1 MRKQGRPDGTT
12 IGAAFAGRRR
22 PSGRRGLRAFVR
34 DAFTSPFRVDPEAV
48 ATASGVSRDQERRAA
63 LLRLILTITILIFLL
78 LAIPLAILR
87 HQTTVVPVLG
97 LVAASAVVSLLLTVR
112 GHAQIGAFLFIATS
126 AALTLGYA
134 LGRPDPLNP
143 ALVATLATLC
153 LFILLGG
160 LLLPGRAV
168 GLLTV
173 LMMIITAVVFLR
185 PPLETS
191 GQALGA
197 RIGVLSQLA
206 SIELL
211 TGIVAWVA
219 ARLSRASVD
228 ATSQALERERE
239 LTALKDQF
247 IIYAN
252 HELRTPV
259 MTLYNNL
266 EVLEMLGEGGEG
278 GDSTTHERALRRA
291 LTSGDVVLGLL
302 HSVLD
307 VSALEASQPRIEA
320 QAVALAPLV
329 RAILETFDPREVGE
343 PGLEED
349 AYQARAAQ
357 VEIPAEL
364 VVWADEGRVRQVL
377 VNLVANA
384 LKYSDPG
391 TPITISADILDEQRG
406 HRSRRTVTAGPHS
419 QRASAAG
426 MVRVSV
432 RDMGLGVP
440 PRDASKLFN
449 RFVRLERDIAGP
461 VRGTGVG
468 LYLCRVLVEAMG
480 GRIWVE
486 STGVPGE
493 GSTFSFTLPVPVPE
507 RVA

>member
-1 MRKQGRPDGTT
+1 
-12 IGAAFAGRRR
+12 
-22 PSGRRGLRAFVR
+22 
-34 DAFTSPFRVDPEAV
+34 
-48 ATASGVSRDQERRAA
+48 
-63 LLRLILTITILIFLL
+63 
-78 LAIPLAILR
+78 
-87 HQTTVVPVLG
+87 
-97 LVAASAVVSLLLTVR
+97 
-112 GHAQIGAFLFIATS
+112 
-126 AALTLGYA
+126 
-134 LGRPDPLNP
+134 
-143 ALVATLATLC
+143 
-153 LFILLGG
+153 
-160 LLLPGRAV
+160 
-168 GLLTV
+168 
-173 LMMIITAVVFLR
+173 
-185 PPLETS
+185 
-191 GQALGA
+191 
-197 RIGVLSQLA
+197 VLSQLA

-266 EVLEMLGEGGEG
+266 EVLEMLGEGG
-278 GDSTTHERALRRA
+278 DSAAHERALRRA

-307 VSALEASQPRIEA
+307 ISALEASQPRIEA
-320 QAVALAPLV
+320 QSVALAPLV
-329 RAILETFDPREVGE
+329 RAVLETFDPREVGE
-343 PGLEED
+343 PGLEEG
-349 AYQARAAQ
+349 AYQARAAT

-384 LKYSDPG
+384 LKYSAPG
-391 TPITISADILDEQRG
+391 TPITITASILEDRQSR
-406 HRSRRTVTAGPHS
+406 RSRRTETAGPRS
-419 QRASAAG
+419 QRTSAAG
-426 MVRVSV
+426 TVRVSV

-440 PRDASKLFN
+440 PRDANKLFN

-486 STGVPGE
+486 SAGVPGR
-493 GSTFSFTLPVPVPE
+493 GSTFSFTLPVPQ

>member
-1 MRKQGRPDGTT
+1 MQKHDGAT
-12 IGAAFAGRRR
+12 INAAHATRRR
-22 PSGRRGLRAFVR
+22 RSGGRGLRAVVR
-34 DAFTSPFRVDPEAV
+34 DTFTSPFRVDSEAV
-48 ATASGVSRDQERRAA
+48 AASAGPHSDQERRAA
-63 LLRLILTITILIFLL
+63 LLRLILIVTILIFLL
-78 LAIPLAILR
+78 LALPLSILR
-87 HQTTVVPVLG
+87 QQTTVAPVLG
-97 LVAASAVVSLLLTVR
+97 LVTASAIVSLLLTMR
-112 GHAQIGAFLFIATS
+112 GRTQLAALLFIGTS

-160 LLLPGRAV
+160 LLLPSRMV
-168 GLLTV
+168 GLITV
-173 LMMIITAVVFLR
+173 LMMIITALVFLR
-185 PPLETS
+185 PPFET
-191 GQALGA
+191 GGPTLGA

-206 SIELL
+206 SLELL

-219 ARLSRASVD
+219 SRLSRANVE
-228 ATSQALERERE
+228 ATAEALERERE
-239 LTALKDQF
+239 MTALKDQF

-266 EVLEMLGEGGEG
+266 EVLEMLGET
-278 GDSTTHERALRRA
+278 GDSAAREQALRRA
-291 LTSGDVVLGLL
+291 LTSGDMVLGLL

-307 VSALEASQPRIEA
+307 ISALEASQPRIEA
-320 QAVALAPLV
+320 QSVALAPLV
-329 RAILETFDPREVGE
+329 RAVLETFDPREAGE
-343 PGLEED
+343 LGLEVG
-349 AYQARAAQ
+349 AYNAREAT

-377 VNLVANA
+377 VNLLANA
-384 LKYSDPG
+384 LKYSAPG
-391 TPITISADILDEQRG
+391 TPITISATVLDEQQRP
-406 HRSRRTVTAGPHS
+406 RSRQTQHPSSRGQT
-419 QRASAAG
+419 ASATG
-426 MVRVSV
+426 MARVSV
-432 RDMGLGVP
+432 RDSGLGVP

-486 STGVPGE
+486 SAGVPGE
-493 GSTFSFTLPVPVPE
+493 GSTFTFTLPLPAPE
-507 RVA
+507 QAA

>member
-1 MRKQGRPDGTT
+1 M
-12 IGAAFAGRRR
+12 
-22 PSGRRGLRAFVR
+22 GLRALVR

-48 ATASGVSRDQERRAA
+48 ATSSGVYRDQERRAA

-78 LAIPLAILR
+78 VAIPLAILR
-87 HQTTVVPVLG
+87 DQTTVVPVLG
-97 LVAASAVVSLLLTVR
+97 LVTASAVVSLLFTLR

-126 AALTLGYA
+126 AALILGYA

-143 ALVATLATLC
+143 ALVATLATMC

-160 LLLPGRAV
+160 LLLPGRMV
-168 GLLTV
+168 GLITV
-173 LMMIITAVVFLR
+173 LMMVITALVFLR

-206 SIELL
+206 SLELL

-266 EVLEMLGEGGEG
+266 EVLEMLGEGG
-278 GDSTTHERALRRA
+278 DSAAHERALQRA
-291 LTSGDVVLGLL
+291 LTSGDIVLGLL

-320 QAVALAPLV
+320 QSVALAPLV
-329 RAILETFDPREVGE
+329 QAVLETFDPREVGE
-343 PGLEED
+343 PGLEEG
-349 AYQARAAQ
+349 AYQAREAK

-364 VVWADEGRVRQVL
+364 VAWADEGRVRQVL

-384 LKYSDPG
+384 LKYSAPG
-391 TPITISADILDEQRG
+391 TPITVSANMIEERRG
-406 HRSRRTVTAGPHS
+406 QRSRRTVAAGARG
-419 QRASAAG
+419 QRASDAG
-426 MVRVSV
+426 MVCVSV
-432 RDMGLGVP
+432 RDVGLGVP

-449 RFVRLERDIAGP
+449 RFVRLERDIAGS

-493 GSTFSFTLPVPVPE
+493 GSAFCFTLPVPVPE
-507 RVA
+507 RVT